1 MSVELI
7 ITLTIAI
14 IGWLW
19 AIYQYFNDRNRLKRD
34 KLADRRYDAYF
45 SYMRKISEIN
55 ENVRKNPNAI
65 YGMSTDFMK
74 VLLTGDTNAIDA
86 ALCKF
91 NEQTLDYVKSATEP
105 LLIVKQELSALL
117 LIASDELTVKIQELI
132 ILVEDFNSEMQLC
145 LSSISSKDSQSFR
158 NLETIGKDE
167 RFIKFKILNDDLLK
181 LMRQEI
187 NLK

>member
-45 SYMRKISEIN
+45 SYMRKIAEIN

-74 VLLTGDTNAIDA
+74 VALTGDTNAIDA

-91 NEQTLDYVKSATEP
+91 NEQALDYVKSATEP

-117 LIASDELTVKIQELI
+117 LIASDELTLKIQELI

-158 NLETIGKDE
+158 NFETIGKDI
-167 RFIKFKILNDDLLK
+167 RWIKFKTLNDDLLR
-181 LMRQEI
+181 LMRQEVD
-187 NLK
+187 LQ